1 MFLLIMYTISIII
14 EFEDQ
19 NWEPIERRKVSK
31 STKEI
36 AKELQ
41 RNKLF

>member
-1 MFLLIMYTISIII
+1 MFWLIMYTISIII

-19 NWEPIERRKVSK
+19 NWEQIERRKVSK
-31 STKEI
+31 ITKEI